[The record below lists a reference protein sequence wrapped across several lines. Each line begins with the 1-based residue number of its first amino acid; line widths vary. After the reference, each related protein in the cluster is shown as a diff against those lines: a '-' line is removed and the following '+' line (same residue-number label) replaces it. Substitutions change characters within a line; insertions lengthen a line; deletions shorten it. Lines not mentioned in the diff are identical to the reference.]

1 MHIEANCNKS
11 PIYIYIYIYDLFLIS
26 VQLFLLQTSD
36 ETRLLIGALAK
47 IPSEKTGEQYIKW
60 MAQTKALIESMMLK
74 DQVALPLLHTFFRHL
89 EVKLFQW
96 TML

>member
-1 MHIEANCNKS
+1 M
-11 PIYIYIYIYDLFLIS
+11 YDFFLIS
-26 VQLFLLQTSD
+26 VQSLLLQTSD

-47 IPSEKTGEQYIKW
+47 IPSEKTGKQYIKW
-60 MAQTKALIESMMLK
+60 MAQTKALIENVMLI
-74 DQVALPLLHTFFRHL
+74 DQVASPLLHTFFRHL